1 MTTGG
6 KAMTN
11 KRKKSKPE
19 EESWRELAGEGIKP
33 WK

>member
-11 KRKKSKPE
+11 KRKKSKPDE
-19 EESWRELAGEGIKP
+19 EGRRELAGEGIKP
-33 WK
+33 WR